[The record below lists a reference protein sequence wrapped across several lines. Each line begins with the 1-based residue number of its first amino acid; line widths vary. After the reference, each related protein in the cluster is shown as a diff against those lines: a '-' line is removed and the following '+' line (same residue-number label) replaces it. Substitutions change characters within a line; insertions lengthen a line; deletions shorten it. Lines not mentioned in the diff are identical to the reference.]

1 LRARISNEAQT
12 NKSWLDKFHFAR
24 TSPNDLRRRDE
35 TTPPVS
41 LCLGSPTTLPHF
53 PVQSTVHPTTQ
64 TLESRRRPT
73 PPPPPPRP
81 PPRRRRDGEEE
92 RRGEERVAGEGKGRE
107 AVSAPEW
114 WVVVV
119 EGRERE
125 RVGGGGPARGGGW
138 GGKGG
143 GHGVRAHHHFPFFI
157 MPSYSLLLPLRPGG
171 RAGGGG

>member
-73 PPPPPPRP
+73 PPPDPATTAPPPRP
-81 PPRRRRDGEEE
+81 QPHSAATTRSPRRRPPRAAGSTASYPATPTQSPASLIRAEGASGGRRRD
-92 RRGEERVAGEGKGRE
+92 RR
-107 AVSAPEW
+107 
-114 WVVVV
+114 
-119 EGRERE
+119 
-125 RVGGGGPARGGGW
+125 ARG
-138 GGKGG
+138 
-143 GHGVRAHHHFPFFI
+143 R
-157 MPSYSLLLPLRPGG
+157 RPD
-171 RAGGGG
+171 

>member
-73 PPPPPPRP
+73 PPPDPATTAPPQGPNP
-81 PPRRRRDGEEE
+81 TPRRR
-92 RRGEERVAGEGKGRE
+92 
-107 AVSAPEW
+107 
-114 WVVVV
+114 
-119 EGRERE
+119 
-125 RVGGGGPARGGGW
+125 PARL
-138 GGKGG
+138 GG
-143 GHGVRAHHHFPFFI
+143 GHLERRDPRRAIPQ
-157 MPSYSLLLPLRPGG
+157 SRP
-171 RAGGGG
+171 RAPQA